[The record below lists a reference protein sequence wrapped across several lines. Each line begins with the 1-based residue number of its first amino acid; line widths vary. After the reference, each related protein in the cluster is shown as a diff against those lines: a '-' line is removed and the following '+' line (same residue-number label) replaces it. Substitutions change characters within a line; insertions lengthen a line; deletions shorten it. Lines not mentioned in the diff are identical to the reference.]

1 MAITSEI
8 VKKLRDKTG
17 AGMMD
22 CRKALTENNGDFDA
36 SIDWLRKKGQKVA
49 ALRGDREAKEGVVL
63 AKTTSDNKTGITL
76 CVSSETDFVSKN
88 AEFIAFAQSI
98 MDAAIENN
106 VKSVDELNEV
116 HINGAKIADLI
127 NDKLASIGEK
137 IGVSKFERID
147 AEFVSSYIHG
157 ANRMGVLVGLNKAL
171 PEVGKDIAMQ
181 IAAMNPI
188 AIDQE
193 GIDASV
199 INREIEIGKE
209 QARQEG
215 KPESMLEQRH
225 MDLAASIQKV
235 TEDAVLRMGRMIHR
249 ETGMKNL
256 VLAGGVALNCV
267 ANGKLLREGPFESIW
282 IQPAAGDAGGALG
295 AALFVHHQLLEGAFL
310 ELDLVQ
316 NLTRLGIRHLKRFPG
331 LSA

>member
-1 MAITSEI
+1 MSTVTITAAEI
-8 VKKLRDKTG
+8 NKLRQMTG

-63 AKTTSDNKTGITL
+63 AKTTADNKTGISL

-98 MDAAIENN
+98 MDAAIDSN
-106 VKSVDELNEV
+106 VKSADELSEV
-116 HINGAKIADLI
+116 HINGAKISDLI

-181 IAAMNPI
+181 IAAMNPVAVDSSSVPAEVI
-188 AIDQE
+188 EREKAIIFDLIKNDPKMVGKPDE
-193 GIDASV
+193 MISK
-199 INREIEIGKE
+199 IG
-209 QARQEG
+209 EG
-215 KPESMLEQRH
+215 KLNAFFKESTL
-225 MDLAASIQKV
+225 LAQAFVKDGGMSVGDYIKSKDSELKV
-235 TEDAVLRMGRMIHR
+235 ISFKR
-249 ETGMKNL
+249 
-256 VLAGGVALNCV
+256 VAL
-267 ANGKLLREGPFESIW
+267 G
-282 IQPAAGDAGGALG
+282 
-295 AALFVHHQLLEGAFL
+295 
-310 ELDLVQ
+310 
-316 NLTRLGIRHLKRFPG
+316 
-331 LSA
+331 

>member
-1 MAITSEI
+1 MSTVTITAAEI
-8 VKKLRDKTG
+8 NKLRQMTG

-63 AKTTSDNKTGITL
+63 AKTTADNKTGITL

-116 HINGAKIADLI
+116 HINGAKISDLI

-157 ANRMGVLVGLNKAL
+157 ANRMGVLVGLNKEI

-181 IAAMNPI
+181 IAAMNPVAVDSSSVSAEVI
-188 AIDQE
+188 EREKAIIFDLIKNDPKMVGKPDE
-193 GIDASV
+193 MISK
-199 INREIEIGKE
+199 IG
-209 QARQEG
+209 EG
-215 KPESMLEQRH
+215 KLNAFFKESTL
-225 MDLAASIQKV
+225 LAQAFVKDGGMSVGDYIKSKDNELKV
-235 TEDAVLRMGRMIHR
+235 ISFKR
-249 ETGMKNL
+249 
-256 VLAGGVALNCV
+256 VAL
-267 ANGKLLREGPFESIW
+267 G
-282 IQPAAGDAGGALG
+282 
-295 AALFVHHQLLEGAFL
+295 
-310 ELDLVQ
+310 
-316 NLTRLGIRHLKRFPG
+316 
-331 LSA
+331 